1 VVGADSPLEQEKAL
15 PRPSPP
21 RLSRTSASLKATHR
35 LDPHVKYLT
44 FTVCAIAGLG
54 FSGLAVL
61 LLLANLISG
70 NQFVDVILPTA
81 VVSLVVGGAFSV
93 RARLLSAK
101 GHGPAKR

>member
-1 VVGADSPLEQEKAL
+1 MK
-15 PRPSPP
+15 
-21 RLSRTSASLKATHR
+21 H
-35 LDPHVKYLT
+35 LT
-44 FTVCAIAGLG
+44 FNVCAIAGLA

-70 NQFVDVILPTA
+70 NQFVDVVLPAA

-101 GHGPAKR
+101 GHGPAKRSR